1 MRLYRLWCGKK
12 RYSHWLPDR
21 SDLMRVA
28 LRHGLA
34 FEGQGDTCHLG
45 PLTWIEV
52 GERSRPKARTVRVHV
67 EGVTGR

>member
-34 FEGQGDTCHLG
+34 FEGQGDACHLG

-52 GERSRPKARTVRVHV
+52 GERSRPKSKTVSL
-67 EGVTGR
+67 GRAGNTV